1 MMPDDGLFESGI
13 AELFADLV
21 DWESEGSIPRLDFDY
36 LATAMVGTG
45 FQVATH
51 LVDRDPP
58 DVDAAARFCTRLF
71 MGGIPA
77 LQEG

>member
-1 MMPDDGLFESGI
+1 MMPEDGLFEAGV
-13 AELFADLV
+13 ADLFGDLV
-21 DWESEGSIPRLDFDY
+21 DWAGEGRLRHVDFDY

-51 LVDRDPP
+51 LVERDPP
-58 DVDAAARFCTRLF
+58 DVEAAARFCTQLF

-77 LQEG
+77 LPDG